1 LISREEGVILEGER
15 GRQQESDDM
24 AKIIPMERS
33 NSISRAKGCTHKHV
47 IASTRSRTVRCFVCG
62 EPLDTFDVLVDM
74 ISKTIPDG
82 SREKFMRMEREM
94 DHRNRSK

>member
-24 AKIIPMERS
+24 AKIIPMERA
-33 NSISRAKGCTHKHV
+33 NSISRAK
-47 IASTRSRTVRCFVCG
+47 
-62 EPLDTFDVLVDM
+62 VDM